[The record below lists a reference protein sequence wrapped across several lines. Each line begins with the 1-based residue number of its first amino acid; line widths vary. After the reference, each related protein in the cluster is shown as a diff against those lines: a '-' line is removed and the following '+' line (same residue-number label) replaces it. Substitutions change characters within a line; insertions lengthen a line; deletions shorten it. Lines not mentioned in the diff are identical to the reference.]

1 MTPIS
6 DTLLSRRRFVHGSAA
21 LSAALAMG
29 FPAFAAVRRAEA
41 AGEQTLRLACEEPE
55 TFDTGTIGGGI
66 GIQWANHLFEG
77 LTRYD
82 WENQQVVPG
91 AAKSWDIS
99 ADNLTYTF
107 HLNEGMLWSDGSP
120 VTAGDFEYAIKRN
133 LEPGLAGP
141 LATFLYPLKGAE
153 EFFTGAT
160 TDPATIAVTAKD
172 DLTLEMTLNAVT
184 PYWLILLS
192 LWTCVPINKK
202 SIDAGGVQWTE
213 PGTIISNG
221 RYKMESWEHDQSM
234 VLVQNENYHGEKP
247 TITRIEYTIFENPPE
262 QALTAFQTG
271 DVDLAQVTVAN
282 FDFVSND
289 PELSPL
295 QYHQAVSGTWQLR
308 LDMGNTASALADV
321 NVRKALYLAID
332 RDVLT
337 QTVLKGYMT
346 PAYVLLPPDVPS
358 YNPEVRLQGTIED
371 AKKYL
376 ADAGFANGEG
386 FPGLQLGFA
395 AAQEN
400 AQLVSEAIIQMWKDT
415 LGITNAQAFAVPSD
429 WRTRIRTENYDMYL
443 GQWVT
448 DFPDPYEWHNV
459 IFEGDAWQSKWKD
472 QTYLDLVKA
481 ANVEVDPAKRL
492 QMFSDAEKYMI
503 QDQMATIPLY
513 TVGRLWVIQPWVQNL
528 KLSPY
533 DGPLLNIDDVTI
545 ADH

>member
-107 HLNEGMLWSDGSP
+107 HLKEGMLWSDGSP
-120 VTAGDFEYAIKRN
+120 VTAGDFEFAIKRN

-289 PELSPL
+289 PELNPL

-308 LDMGNTASALADV
+308 LDMGNTASAIADV

>member
-153 EFFTGAT
+153 DFFTGAT

>member
-1 MTPIS
+1 MTPLS
-6 DTLLSRRRFVHGSAA
+6 SSLLNRRRFVGMSAA

-29 FPAFAAVRRAEA
+29 APRFAGTVSAQA
-41 AGEQTLRLACEEPE
+41 AEQTLRLACEEPE

-77 LTRYD
+77 LTIYD
-82 WENQQVVPG
+82 WQNQQVVPG
-91 AAKSWDIS
+91 AAASWDIS
-99 ADNLTYTF
+99 ADGLTYTF
-107 HLNEGMLWSDGSP
+107 HLNPGMLWSDGSP
-120 VTAGDFEYAIKRN
+120 VVAGDFEYAMKRN

-153 EFFTGAT
+153 EYFTGAT
-160 TDPATIAVTAKD
+160 TDASTVAITAKD
-172 DLTLEMTLNAVT
+172 DVTLEMTLIAVT
-184 PYWLILLS
+184 PYWLTMLS

-202 SIDAGGVQWTE
+202 SVDAGGAQWTE

-234 VLVQNENYHGEKP
+234 VLVLNENYHGEKP
-247 TITRIEYTIFENPPE
+247 GVTRIEYTIFENPPE
-262 QALTAFQTG
+262 QGLTAFQTG

-289 PELSPL
+289 SELSPL
-295 QYHQAVSGTWQLR
+295 QYHQSVSGTWELR
-308 LDMGNTASALADV
+308 LDMANTASALADV

-346 PAYVLLPPDVPS
+346 PAYVLLPPDIPS
-358 YNPEVRLQGTIED
+358 YNPDVRLQGTVDD
-371 AKKYL
+371 AKTFL
-376 ADAGFANGEG
+376 ANAGFPNGEG
-386 FPGLQLGFA
+386 FPGIQLGFA

-400 AQLVSEAIIQMWKDT
+400 AQLVSEAIVQMWRDN

-448 DFPDPYEWHNV
+448 DYPDPHEWHNV
-459 IFEGDAWQSKWKD
+459 IWEGDAWQSKWKD
-472 QTYLDLVKA
+472 QTYLDMIAA
-481 ANVEVDPAKRL
+481 ANVETDSAKRL
-492 QMFSDAEKYMI
+492 QMFSDAEKYML
-503 QDQMATIPLY
+503 QEVTATIPLY

-528 KLSPY
+528 QLSPY
-533 DGPLLNIDDVTI
+533 DGPLLTTNAVVI